1 VNDNRQT
8 VIKAS
13 GLTKFYGDLEVVK
26 GIDFEVKKGECFGF
40 LGPNGAGKTTTIR
53 MIHCFTSITRGELSV
68 LGMQPGR
75 DSRKIKSL
83 VGVVPQ
89 EDLLDTDLKVL
100 ENLTI
105 YANYFGIPRKAASE
119 RAWESLNFLQL
130 AEKAHQRVE
139 HLSGGMK
146 RRLLIARALINQPE
160 LLMLD
165 EPTTGLDPQAR
176 HLIWAKI
183 RELQSRGTTMVLT
196 THYMEEAEQLCD
208 RLVIMNLGEIIARGK
223 PRDLIKK
230 HVGDEVMEIR
240 SADIEPDAILGKLD
254 GCDFE
259 YERTDDTIYLF
270 LPKGCGVAERI
281 VEMGITHYVHRM
293 ATLEDV
299 FLKLTGRELIE

>member
-1 VNDNRQT
+1 MSDNRET

-53 MIHCFTSITRGELSV
+53 MIQCFTPITRGELFV
-68 LGMQPGR
+68 LGMQPGA
-75 DSRKIKSL
+75 DSRKIKGSI
-83 VGVVPQ
+83 GVVPQ

-100 ENLTI
+100 ENLTV
-105 YANYFGIPRKAASE
+105 YANYYGIPRKTAYE
-119 RAWESLNFLQL
+119 RAWESLKFLQL
-130 AEKAHQRVE
+130 EEKAYQRVE

-160 LLMLD
+160 LLILD

-183 RELQSRGTTMVLT
+183 RELQSKGVTMALT
-196 THYMEEAEQLCD
+196 THYMDEAEQLCD
-208 RLVIMNLGEIIARGK
+208 HLVIMNLGEIIARGK
-223 PRDLIKK
+223 PRDLIKEY
-230 HVGDEVMEIR
+230 VGDEVMEIR
-240 SADIEPDAILGKLD
+240 SSDLDPATILGKLD
-254 GCDFE
+254 GCRYEFE
-259 YERTDDTIYLF
+259 QTTDTVYLF
-270 LPKGCGVAERI
+270 LTRGCGVAEKV

-299 FLKLTGRELIE
+299 FLKLTGRELRE